1 MNVNLEINPMKGLG
15 ELNFGI
21 STEEVVQIMGEPEE
35 VEEMEPESEIRTL
48 IWHYWSNGISLF
60 FDEENDLKLTSIEVD
75 NNMVTL
81 WGQMIFNLKEKEII
95 ELFKSK
101 GFKEI
106 DIEEQEWGEKRISFD
121 DAMVDLYYEE
131 GELNSINYGVFI
143 NDFEIAVWP
152 N

>member
-1 MNVNLEINPMKGLG
+1 MDVNLEIKPMKGLG
-15 ELNFGI
+15 DLNFGI
-21 STEEVVQIMGEPEE
+21 TSEEVIKRIGAPEE
-35 VEEMEPESEIRTL
+35 IEEIEPESEIRTL
-48 IWHYWSNGISLF
+48 IWHYWSKGLSLF

-75 NNMVTL
+75 NNMTTL
-81 WGQMIFNLKEKEII
+81 WGHMIFNMDEKEII

-101 GFKEI
+101 GYKEI

-143 NDFEIAVWP
+143 NEMEIAVWP

>member
-1 MNVNLEINPMKGLG
+1 MNVNLEIKPMKGLG
-15 ELNFGI
+15 DLAFGI
-21 STEEVVQIMGEPEE
+21 SSEEVIKIIGAPEE
-35 VEEMEPESEIRTL
+35 IEAIEPESEIRTL
-48 IWHYWSNGISLF
+48 IWHYWSKGLSLF

-75 NNMVTL
+75 NNMTTL
-81 WGQMIFNLKEKEII
+81 WGEMIFNMNEKQII

-101 GFKEI
+101 GYKEI

-143 NDFEIAVWP
+143 NEMEIAVWP